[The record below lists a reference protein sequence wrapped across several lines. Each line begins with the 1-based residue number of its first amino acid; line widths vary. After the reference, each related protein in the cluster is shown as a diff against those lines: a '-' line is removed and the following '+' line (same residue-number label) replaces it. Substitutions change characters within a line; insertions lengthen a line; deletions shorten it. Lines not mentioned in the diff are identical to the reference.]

1 MSGFTWRDGERT
13 IRFGRGVIAEAVEV
27 LGGEGYALLTTERA
41 AAMAPAVV
49 EGAAGVHMLGDGLV
63 DELAGDLLGAVARE
77 RIVAL
82 GGGRVVDTAKALAA
96 ASGGTQVAMA
106 VPTTL
111 SGAEMT
117 RIHRRAR
124 GADQRAPTVRP
135 RVVVNDPELSAS
147 QPLAE
152 LAASALNALSHAVE
166 GPCTPLA
173 NPVATLAAHDG
184 ARLLARSLSDAPDRD
199 GLALGALLAGY
210 VIDST
215 GYGLHHVLS
224 QTLVRLARR
233 GPRAG
238 QRRAALPHDRRAGV
252 ALPGADRRPRRR
264 ARARPG
270 RRGGAHV
277 PARGRHAAARPRH
290 QPRRARRVRGRGGR
304 AARARPHAPARRP
317 GGAAG
322 TLRGGMVSD
331 GLKAAEEKM
340 RDAGVPDAAIAT
352 FAHYYEQLESG
363 ESGMLADDDLD
374 QLSDVPSYDDLPDE
388 PDREALDKAVIVKL
402 NGGLGTSM
410 GMEQAKS
417 LLEVKD
423 GQDLPRHHRRAGARA
438 AQGALTRGC
447 RSCS

>member
-1 MSGFTWRDGERT
+1 
-13 IRFGRGVIAEAVEV
+13 
-27 LGGEGYALLTTERA
+27 
-41 AAMAPAVV
+41 
-49 EGAAGVHMLGDGLV
+49 
-63 DELAGDLLGAVARE
+63 
-77 RIVAL
+77 
-82 GGGRVVDTAKALAA
+82 
-96 ASGGTQVAMA
+96 MA

-124 GADQRAPTVRP
+124 GADQRAPTVRA

-152 LAASALNALSHAVE
+152 LAASALNALGHAVE

-184 ARLLARSLSDAPDRD
+184 ARLLARSLGDAPDRD

-224 QTLVRLARR
+224 QTLVRLA
-233 GPRAG
+233 GASHG
-238 QRRAALPHDRRAGV
+238 QANAVMLSHTIGALAWRFPERIEALGV
-252 ALPGADRRPRRR
+252 ALEGD
-264 ARARPG
+264 
-270 RRGGAHV
+270 
-277 PARGRHAAARPRH
+277 PAEVAARMCTLVGATRLRDLGVEH
-290 QPRRARRVRGRGGR
+290 DVLARVRGGGRR
-304 AARARPHAPARRP
+304 AARARPHPAARRP
-317 GGAAG
+317 RGAAG

-340 RDAGVPDAAIAT
+340 REAGVPDAA
-352 FAHYYEQLESG
+352 
-363 ESGMLADDDLD
+363 
-374 QLSDVPSYDDLPDE
+374 
-388 PDREALDKAVIVKL
+388 DRHLRALLRAARVGRVGDARRRRPRAALRRPRPTTTCPRRRTARRSTRRSSIKL

-410 GMEQAKS
+410 GMERAKS

-438 AQGALTRGC
+438 AQAHRRAAAARAHELLLHARGHAGGARAAPRARLRRAAPTSSRTRSR
-447 RSCS
+447 RSRSRTASRSSGPTSPTSSGARRGTATSTRR